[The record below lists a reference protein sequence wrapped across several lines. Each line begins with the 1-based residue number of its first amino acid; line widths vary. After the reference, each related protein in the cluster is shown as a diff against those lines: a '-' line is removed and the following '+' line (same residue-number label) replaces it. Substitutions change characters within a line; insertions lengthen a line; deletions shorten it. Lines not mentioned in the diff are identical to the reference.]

1 MMYVWAG
8 IAIPINLV
16 GIAIATMGLPGI
28 WLMLLVA
35 LGLQWITQA
44 TMFNWW
50 TLATCAVI
58 AVLAEIIEFI
68 SSAVVTKTKGGSRSS
83 ATGAI
88 IGGVVGAILGAGF
101 PPIIGAII
109 WSIVGAAI
117 GAVIGE
123 MRTGQDWKS
132 SARLAPSAA
141 SGRFIGALSKG
152 GLAGVVFIILTVAS
166 FVS

>member
-1 MMYVWAG
+1 MMYVWAAV
-8 IAIPINLV
+8 AIPINLV
-16 GIAIATMGLPGI
+16 GVAIAAMGLPGI

-35 LGLQWITQA
+35 LALQWISQA

-50 TLATCAVI
+50 TLGTCAAL

-68 SSAVVTKTKGGSRSS
+68 SSAVVTKTQGGSRSS
-83 ATGAI
+83 ALGAI
-88 IGGVVGAILGAGF
+88 IGGVIGAILGAGF
-101 PPIIGAII
+101 PPVIGAII
-109 WSIVGAAI
+109 WSIVGAAA

-123 MRTGQDWKS
+123 MRTGQDWRS

-141 SGRFIGALSKG
+141 SGRFIGAISKG
-152 GLAGVVFIILTVAS
+152 GLAVVVFIILTVAS